1 MKAQNT
7 TTKTRRRRREKSK
20 HGKSIISEGIW
31 IVNIAAAGCCCR
43 AMELFYDG
51 ILPAY
56 TNFKVYDLKRAD
68 SRQSS
73 KGDASEFDVK

>member
-1 MKAQNT
+1 
-7 TTKTRRRRREKSK
+7 
-20 HGKSIISEGIW
+20 
-31 IVNIAAAGCCCR
+31 
-43 AMELFYDG
+43 MELFYDG

-73 KGDASEFDVK
+73 KGDASEFDVKWE